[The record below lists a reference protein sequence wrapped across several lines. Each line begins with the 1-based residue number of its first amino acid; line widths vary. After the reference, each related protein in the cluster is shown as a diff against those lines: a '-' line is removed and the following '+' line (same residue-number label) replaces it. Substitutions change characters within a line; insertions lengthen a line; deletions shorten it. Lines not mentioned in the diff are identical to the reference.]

1 MSDARYELEKLITRH
16 AKAGSSW
23 SIDAW
28 PIGGTHPQRFT
39 VSADWLRDN
48 EPAVER
54 ITIQSVPTKER
65 GWEELLAAV
74 AGRLRR

>member
-1 MSDARYELEKLITRH
+1 MSDARYEIEKLITRH
-16 AKAGSSW
+16 AKPGASW

-39 VSADWLRDN
+39 VSADWLREG
-48 EPAVER
+48 EPTVER
-54 ITIQSVPTKER
+54 VVLQGVQSKER